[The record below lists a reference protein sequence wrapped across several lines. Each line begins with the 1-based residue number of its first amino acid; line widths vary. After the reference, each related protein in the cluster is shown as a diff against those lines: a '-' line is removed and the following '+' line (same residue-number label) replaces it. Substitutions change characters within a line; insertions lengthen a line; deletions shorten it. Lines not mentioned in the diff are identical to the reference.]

1 MYKVFGQK
9 QMSLNYLFTLIKI
22 DMKGINAFV
31 TFVCGVAVGAA
42 AGLLLAPSKG
52 EETREK
58 IKDVLRENG
67 IKLDSEDLNDV
78 VDELADALDDDIEK
92 E

>member
-1 MYKVFGQK
+1 
-9 QMSLNYLFTLIKI
+9 
-22 DMKGINAFV
+22 MKGISAFV

-58 IKDVLRENG
+58 IKDILHENG

-78 VDELADALDDDIEK
+78 VDELADALDNDIEK
-92 E
+92 